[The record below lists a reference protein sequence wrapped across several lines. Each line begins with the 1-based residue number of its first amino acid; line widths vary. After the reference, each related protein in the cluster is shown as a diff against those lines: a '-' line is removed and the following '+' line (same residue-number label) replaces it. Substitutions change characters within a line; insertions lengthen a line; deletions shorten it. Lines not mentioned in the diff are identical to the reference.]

1 MYSYSMSKQIGKSSA
16 IEKYC
21 EENEIPFF
29 KSGASNSLELVIE
42 ELNAFTEVANKMGG
56 KI

>member
-1 MYSYSMSKQIGKSSA
+1 MSKQIGKSSA